1 MKLWNHIKEHML
13 SYSMQKICEN
23 KAELTFEEVVIWAEK
38 FAENLRGL
46 RCCAV
51 LCSSEMAAAMSILSC
66 FAAQVTAV
74 PLSMRYGQAHCKKI
88 LDTIK
93 PDAIIMD
100 TGGELAVYKITD
112 SQYVPPMESPALI
125 MCTSGTT
132 GTPKG
137 IMLSEKNIL
146 CNLTD
151 IADYFAI
158 GKNDTIL
165 ISRPLYH
172 CAVLTGEFLTALI
185 KGSKIRF
192 YSDSFNPAK
201 ILELIS
207 KYEITAFCGTPTL
220 LSMMARFHHGT
231 KTQSLKHICI
241 SGECMSREVG
251 TKIHEAFSS
260 CNIYHVYG
268 LTEASPR
275 VCYLPPRYFRE
286 YSDCVGIPLN
296 SVCVKIVD
304 KEGNACFQN
313 QEGVLWVKGDNV
325 MLGYYRDKEK
335 SNQVLKD
342 GWLCTGDI
350 ALMNDSGFLK
360 IKGRTDD
367 LIIKAGMN
375 IYPAEIE
382 ATLKQNHRVKEV
394 FVYGFTNRFGTH
406 IGLKIAGNFSTIEE
420 VKHLCTDLLP
430 SFQIPS
436 IIEIVDELPKNSS
449 GKIIRRR
456 TA

>member
-1 MKLWNHIKEHML
+1 MNLWNHIKEHML
-13 SYSMQKICEN
+13 SHPMQKICEN
-23 KAELTFEEVVIWAEK
+23 EAELTFEDVAIWAEK
-38 FAENLRGL
+38 FAQNLRGF

-74 PLSMRYGQAHCKKI
+74 PLSMRYGQVYCKRI
-88 LDTIK
+88 LDKIK

-100 TGGELAVYKITD
+100 MGGELAVYKITD
-112 SQYVPPMESPALI
+112 SQYGSPSEHPILI

-132 GTPKG
+132 GMPKG
-137 IMLSEKNIL
+137 IMLSETNIL

-201 ILELIS
+201 MLELIS

-220 LSMMARFHHGT
+220 LSMMARFHCGA

-241 SGECMSREVG
+241 SGECMGREVA
-251 TKIHEAFSS
+251 TKIYEAFSF

-268 LTEASPR
+268 LSEASPR
-275 VCYLPPRYFRE
+275 VSYLPPKYFRE
-286 YSDCVGIPLN
+286 YGDCVGIPLS
-296 SVCVKIVD
+296 SVSVKIVD
-304 KEGNACFQN
+304 RNGAPCFQN
-313 QEGVLWVKGDNV
+313 QEGILWVKGDNV
-325 MLGYYRDKEK
+325 MLGYYNNSEK
-335 SNQVLKD
+335 TNQILKD

-350 ALMNDSGFLK
+350 ALINDRGFLK
-360 IKGRTDD
+360 IKGRSDD
-367 LIIKAGMN
+367 LIIRAGMN

-382 ATLKQNHRVKEV
+382 AALKQNNRVKEV
-394 FVYGFTNRFGTH
+394 LVYGFTNRFNTH
-406 IGLKIAGNFSTIEE
+406 IGLKIVGNFSTIEE
-420 VKHLCTDLLP
+420 VKHLCMELLP
-430 SFQIPS
+430 PFQIPS
-436 IIEIVDELPKNSS
+436 IIEIVDELPKNSF
-449 GKIIRRR
+449 GKIIRRKS
-456 TA
+456 A